1 MRRSLGRAVAPDG
14 LTIATET
21 TSWGPE
27 PAPGVVAVHATGFC
41 KEVFRP
47 VVAALSTLAEAG
59 AVTAIDQ
66 RGHGSSDRP
75 DPPFDWWDLGGDVLA
90 VTQTHDGGGRPV
102 AVGHS
107 AGGAA
112 VVMAELVSPGTFS
125 ALVLVEP
132 IIFPPPHVRRDE
144 GPLVD
149 AALKRKRLFDSPAAA
164 AENFAVKPAFAGW
177 HPAALT
183 EYVEHGLR
191 PVAEGWVLACAPEV
205 EAEFYRMGSAHDAWD
220 GLDQLTLPVTLVAG
234 ERSTTHHGAYLEDLA
249 SRFGSPPAVD
259 IVPEASHFVVMER
272 PELIAAHVA
281 ARLPVGAAASSAA
294 DNGRR

>member
-1 MRRSLGRAVAPDG
+1 MRRSLGRAIAPDG
-14 LTIATET
+14 LSIAVET
-21 TSWGPE
+21 SSWGPD
-27 PAPGVVAVHATGFC
+27 PAPSVVAVHATGFC
-41 KEVFRP
+41 KEVLRP
-47 VVAALSTLAEAG
+47 VVAALSSLVEAG
-59 AVTAIDQ
+59 AVTAVDQ

-75 DPPFDWWDLGGDVLA
+75 EPPFDWWDLGGDVLA
-90 VTQTHDGGGRPV
+90 VVEQIGGAGPV

-112 VVMAELVSPGTFS
+112 VAMAELMSPGAFS

-132 IIFPPPHVRRDE
+132 IIFPPPHLRQEE

-149 AALKRKRLFDSPAAA
+149 AALKRKRLFASPAAA

-177 HPAALT
+177 HPAALID
-183 EYVEHGLR
+183 YVEHGLR
-191 PVAEGWVLACAPEV
+191 PSADGWVLACVPEV

-220 GLDQLTLPVTLVAG
+220 GLDRLTLPVTLVAG

-249 SRFGSPPAVD
+249 SRFGSPPVVD

-281 ARLPVGAAASSAA
+281 ARLPAGAAATSAA
-294 DNGRR
+294 HEDRR

>member
-1 MRRSLGRAVAPDG
+1 MRRSLGRAIAPDG
-14 LTIATET
+14 LSIAVET
-21 TSWGPE
+21 SLWGPD
-27 PAPGVVAVHATGFC
+27 PAPRVVAVHATGFC
-41 KEVFRP
+41 KEVLRP
-47 VVAALSTLAEAG
+47 VVAVLSSLVEAG

-75 DPPFDWWDLGGDVLA
+75 EPPFDWWDLGGDVLA
-90 VTQTHDGGGRPV
+90 VVEQIGGGGPV

-112 VVMAELVSPGTFS
+112 VAMAELMSPGTFS

-132 IIFPPPHVRRDE
+132 IIFPPPHLRQEE

-149 AALKRKRLFDSPAAA
+149 AALKRKRLFAGPAAA

-183 EYVEHGLR
+183 DYVEHGLR
-191 PVAEGWVLACAPEV
+191 PGADGWVLACAPEV

-220 GLDQLTLPVTLVAG
+220 RLDELILPVTLVAG

-249 SRFGSPPAVD
+249 SRFGSRPEVD

-281 ARLPVGAAASSAA
+281 ARLPAGAAATSAA
-294 DNGRR
+294 HEDRR